1 MINSRKNKSIL
12 ITALIIARTTT
23 TKNLK
28 INKTTGEEINSSEDV
43 KMKNEQEDND
53 CSKNKEGDF
62 VNNKVES

>member
-12 ITALIIARTTT
+12 ITAIIIARTIT

-28 INKTTGEEINSSEDV
+28 INKTTGEEINSSENM
-43 KMKNEQEDND
+43 KMKNEQEDNV